1 MWVVNKSIA
10 LSVMAITGSQNK
22 IAFMK
27 LQKENLK
34 NVIKQHA
41 VCLWFKLIIGALIY
55 CTMIFLK
62 KKALR

>member
-34 NVIKQHA
+34 NVIQNNMHSA
-41 VCLWFKLIIGALIY
+41 NGSNLL
-55 CTMIFLK
+55 
-62 KKALR
+62 